1 MGDLLNGEAFFHV
14 NLLIFYLGLNSLS
27 LLQTQLKT
35 VSNWPTECALYLK
48 CQWKL
53 WFVFTFVIA
62 TTASK
67 LNSKLTPRLKH
78 FWYAWIFRDMV
89 QCLDEKQDVAVL
101 KRMRLNPCI
110 RLDTVRWWSIF
121 LYEFDTLYIDK
132 AYICRSSRTPF
143 CRNNTNCIIK
153 PLNF

>member
-14 NLLIFYLGLNSLS
+14 NLLIFYLGWKSLS

-35 VSNWPTECALYLK
+35 VSNW
-48 CQWKL
+48 CQQNVLFKVPMGI

-89 QCLDEKQDVAVL
+89 QG
-101 KRMRLNPCI
+101 
-110 RLDTVRWWSIF
+110 
-121 LYEFDTLYIDK
+121 
-132 AYICRSSRTPF
+132 
-143 CRNNTNCIIK
+143 
-153 PLNF
+153 